1 MNRII
6 AVNSPESNGPF
17 IVIDCLIT
25 ESDVNIQKNQ
35 SIISLS
41 GDKVQIEI
49 TSPVNGI
56 LKHLAVQ
63 EGEVVQ
69 ENSVLFLIE
78 IEIPENQDNFSE
90 DGVNSNFKGGS
101 KRLNNFLE
109 NKGIRRE
116 SKYSELSSK
125 NTDMISED
133 ECKAMIAGRPFDLNL
148 ENTYNCATVRF
159 SWEDTKDIIHHG
171 IIVYRVDWDWK
182 YIPDHYTKHEDELYY
197 VFLDPEDI
205 SIEVLENVLGNKS
218 YSNVDKTQLKQI
230 VSFGKL
236 HVASNGQFRTQPSAI
251 MATVA
256 MAIGI
261 QEMKIAQ
268 IVRDNSVKKM
278 KKQLM

>member
-25 ESDVNIQKNQ
+25 EGDINIQKNQ
-35 SIISLS
+35 RVITLN

-69 ENSVLFLIE
+69 GNSVLFLVE
-78 IEIPENQDNFSE
+78 IKKPENQDISSE
-90 DGVNSNFKGGS
+90 DGIRSNSKGGS
-101 KRLNNFLE
+101 KRLDNFLE
-109 NKGIRRE
+109 NKGIKRE
-116 SKYSELSSK
+116 RKYSELSSK
-125 NTDMISED
+125 NIETISED
-133 ECKAMIAGRPFDLNL
+133 ECRAMIAGRPFKLNL

-159 SWEDTKDIIHHG
+159 SWEDTKNIIHHG
-171 IIVYRVDWDWK
+171 IIAYRVDWDWEH
-182 YIPDHYTKHEDELYY
+182 IPDHYTKHENELYY
-197 VFLDPEDI
+197 VFLDPEQI
-205 SIEVLENVLGNKS
+205 SLEILENVLGNKS
-218 YSNVDKTQLKQI
+218 YRNVDKTQLKQI
-230 VSFGKL
+230 VSYQELHIASDGK
-236 HVASNGQFRTQPSAI
+236 FRTQPSAI

-261 QEMKIAQ
+261 QEMEIAQ
-268 IVRDNSVKKM
+268 IVRDNPVKNE
-278 KKQLM
+278 